1 MAWQKLL
8 LNPNTSGAVSKF
20 FSKKSDTIKS
30 VSPGKNLTT
39 KRNIQDKVVKAV
51 DEGTK
56 KGLGGKKP
64 SDKLKQSMSK
74 TKRDS
79 SKSMKDISYKW
90 DKLVSDRKKADKK
103 LVKQTV
109 GGGAA
114 AIAGTVGAHEGA
126 KRKWP
131 KYKKFME
138 SDIKTVDGK
147 LKIVPK
153 KKK

>member
-1 MAWQKLL
+1 MSGYWNLGKAAAKTKTGQKIL
-8 LNPNTSGAVSKF
+8 
-20 FSKKSDTIKS
+20 KKTFEYVKPKIA
-30 VSPGKNLTT
+30 KNLKERRETFEKMT
-39 KRNIQDKVVKAV
+39 GGNIPKKVKRELAIKGSKV
-51 DEGTK
+51 
-56 KGLGGKKP
+56 
-64 SDKLKQSMSK
+64 
-74 TKRDS
+74 
-79 SKSMKDISYKW
+79 W
-90 DKLVSDRKKADKK
+90 DAFGKLVSNRKKADKK

-131 KYKKFME
+131 KYKKFAE

-153 KKK
+153 DKK

>member
-1 MAWQKLL
+1 MSGYWKLGKAAAKTKTGQKIL
-8 LNPNTSGAVSKF
+8 
-20 FSKKSDTIKS
+20 KKTFEYVKPKIA
-30 VSPGKNLTT
+30 KNLKDRRETFEKMT
-39 KRNIQDKVVKAV
+39 GGNIPKKVKRELAIKGSKVWDAF
-51 DEGTK
+51 
-56 KGLGGKKP
+56 GK
-64 SDKLKQSMSK
+64 
-74 TKRDS
+74 
-79 SKSMKDISYKW
+79 I
-90 DKLVSDRKKADKK
+90 VSNRKKAAKK